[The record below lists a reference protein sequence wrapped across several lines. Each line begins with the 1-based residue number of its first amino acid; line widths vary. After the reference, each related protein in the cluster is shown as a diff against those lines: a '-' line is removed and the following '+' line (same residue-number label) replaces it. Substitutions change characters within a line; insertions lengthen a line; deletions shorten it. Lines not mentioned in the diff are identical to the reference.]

1 MIYHAI
7 RPLNWLR
14 KRPGWTEIIR
24 PGATRFG
31 TAFIALQSLYG
42 HKADLQ
48 AMVISNDFKKML
60 KVGNALELMTPLLR
74 LLRLC
79 DTDEKPA
86 LGYVYEGMHRARK
99 GVKELFKKK
108 KELYKPYTN
117 IIDRRWDR
125 MLRKSIHCA
134 AYWLNP
140 NFQFNR
146 ESFCS
151 KSEVVSGVLE
161 MVEKF
166 SLGVGH
172 FDLTMMLG
180 KFREAV
186 GTFGRASAI
195 ASRTTMRPDELW
207 RLFGGDVP
215 MLQKFAIRILSQTAS
230 SSGCER
236 NWSVFEMI
244 HTKKRNRL
252 EHQRLNDLVFVHYNL
267 RLQNRL
273 KVDKRS
279 YDPIDY
285 ECIDKTDFWVVEEEP
300 EGELD
305 YNDIENMLD
314 EQEQEPA
321 SQTQENENHDV
332 SEANEVDTEFHLLSD
347 REIDAFNTPISQYSN
362 HGGFSQIF
370 FLMSL
375 SKIENEGSTSKN
387 SDAIS
392 DREYFELSG
401 PTHLTTI
408 DWTNPDHRRSI
419 AACLVQGVYITE
431 LDRQENRQPP
441 LAPPWWQS
449 FNFDIHSQLIDDA
462 DSSIFGTIYKSKNP
476 QSQSTPSYIIAFR
489 GTVTKGN
496 SFSRDLELDIHI
508 IKNGL
513 HQSSRF
519 QIAMQAVK
527 NLVTENKKS
536 NIWLTG
542 HSLGSA
548 MALLTGKKMAKSG
561 ILLDSYLFNPPFF
574 SAPLENIKD
583 QNIKHGIRI
592 ASSFLT
598 AGLAVAAKI
607 KNANQQNL
615 MPEDSFLALAGWV
628 PCLYVNPG
636 DHICSEYIG
645 YFEHRKKMDEIGAGG
660 IEKLA
665 TQHSISGVFLN
676 AIGKESHEPLHLLP
690 SARTAKQPYKTCV
703 SRASGAD
710 MNDPTGQKEGLDVV
724 RTLSENEGK
733 WTVGS
738 PGKCKPLQVY
748 LQKRENK

>member
-1 MIYHAI
+1 MESNDKEPTETQTQSQSNVRMKSDKAWDYATPAI
-7 RPLNWLR
+7 NDKGKKIIICDFCQKVISGGGINRFKKHLAGVSGDIASCNKVTPEVRFTMQGVLKETTR
-14 KRPGWTEIIR
+14 REKEIIR

-31 TAFIALQSLYG
+31 TAFIALQSSYG

-60 KVGNALELMTPLLR
+60 KVGNALECKQIVLNETFWKNCLITVKVMSPLLR

-186 GTFGRASAI
+186 GTFGRVSAI
-195 ASRTTMRPDELW
+195 ASRTTMRPDEWW
-207 RLFGGDVP
+207 RLFDGDVP

-236 NWSVFEMI
+236 NWSVFERI

-305 YNDIENMLD
+305 YNDIENMFD

-347 REIDAFNTPISQYSN
+347 REIDAFNTPISQ
-362 HGGFSQIF
+362 
-370 FLMSL
+370 
-375 SKIENEGSTSKN
+375 
-387 SDAIS
+387 
-392 DREYFELSG
+392 
-401 PTHLTTI
+401 
-408 DWTNPDHRRSI
+408 
-419 AACLVQGVYITE
+419 
-431 LDRQENRQPP
+431 
-441 LAPPWWQS
+441 
-449 FNFDIHSQLIDDA
+449 
-462 DSSIFGTIYKSKNP
+462 DS
-476 QSQSTPSYIIAFR
+476 
-489 GTVTKGN
+489 
-496 SFSRDLELDIHI
+496 
-508 IKNGL
+508 
-513 HQSSRF
+513 
-519 QIAMQAVK
+519 
-527 NLVTENKKS
+527 
-536 NIWLTG
+536 
-542 HSLGSA
+542 
-548 MALLTGKKMAKSG
+548 
-561 ILLDSYLFNPPFF
+561 
-574 SAPLENIKD
+574 
-583 QNIKHGIRI
+583 
-592 ASSFLT
+592 
-598 AGLAVAAKI
+598 
-607 KNANQQNL
+607 
-615 MPEDSFLALAGWV
+615 
-628 PCLYVNPG
+628 
-636 DHICSEYIG
+636 
-645 YFEHRKKMDEIGAGG
+645 
-660 IEKLA
+660 
-665 TQHSISGVFLN
+665 
-676 AIGKESHEPLHLLP
+676 
-690 SARTAKQPYKTCV
+690 
-703 SRASGAD
+703 
-710 MNDPTGQKEGLDVV
+710 
-724 RTLSENEGK
+724 
-733 WTVGS
+733 
-738 PGKCKPLQVY
+738 
-748 LQKRENK
+748 